1 MKITKKIIGSLL
13 VFFMGIMGMAAET
26 PPSPP
31 MRSPRALPPPPP
43 PRGFPIDDNI
53 YILLIIALLFGV
65 YIVYESKFKTKT
77 PI

>member
-26 PPSPP
+26 PPPQP
-31 MRSPRALPPPPP
+31 MRGLQPPPPP
-43 PRGFPIDDNI
+43 PPGLSIDDNI

>member
-13 VFFMGIMGMAAET
+13 VFFMGIMSMVAET
-26 PPSPP
+26 PPPPLKSPK
-31 MRSPRALPPPPP
+31 ATPPPP